1 MIIWKKLLTGL
12 FWLLIIALLIA
23 PLALIVQIS
32 REEMQE
38 FATPSAPVLQ
48 EVAIGGIYQSA
59 SDRVIESI
67 QVSGTFVSG
76 ADGYMELD
84 YETVKDARW
93 YVSTGSEIQEGMVI
107 GSANGRDILATMDG
121 IIRQMN
127 ISSGDCFIKLELF
140 TPVLLEARVD
150 TGTLSILRNAQNLT
164 VGREKAKVTL
174 AFASR
179 QQNSDG
185 TTDVLLAIDS
195 DEYIYGQTVG
205 ALYIYTGRVFD
216 NVVRITERCVYQK
229 GDGQWYVRQVTQNGI
244 FIREAEVEV
253 LYFDGVNYFVTGIEA
268 EQYFDSGYQI
278 ITGG

>member
-150 TGTLSILRNAQNLT
+150 TGTLSILRNASKLT
-164 VGREKAKVTL
+164 AGSEKAKVTL

-179 QQNSDG
+179 KQNSDG

-195 DEYIYGQTVG
+195 DAYTYGQVVS
-205 ALYIYTGRVFD
+205 ALSIYTGRVFD
-216 NVVRITERCVYQK
+216 HAVRISARCVYQK
-229 GDGQWYVRQVTQNGI
+229 GGEQWYVRQVTEAGI
-244 FIREAEVEV
+244 FVREVEVEV
-253 LYFDGVNYFVTGIEA
+253 LYFDGYNYFVTGIEA

-278 ITGG
+278 IAEG

>member
-32 REEMQE
+32 QEEMQE

-48 EVAIGGIYQSA
+48 EVAIGGIYKSA
-59 SDRVIESI
+59 SDSVSESFK
-67 QVSGTFVSG
+67 VSGTFISG

-93 YVSTGSEIQEGMVI
+93 YVSTGSEIQVGMVI
-107 GSANGRDILATMDG
+107 GSANGEDIVATMDG
-121 IIRQMN
+121 IVRQMN
-127 ISSGDCFIKLELF
+127 ISAGDCFIKLELF

-150 TGTLSILRNAQNLT
+150 AGTLSILRNSQNLT
-164 VGREKAKVTL
+164 VGSEKAKVTL

-195 DEYIYGQTVG
+195 DEYTYGQTVS

-216 NVVRITERCVYQK
+216 DVVRIDAQCVYQK
-229 GDGQWYVRQVTQNGI
+229 GGEEWYVRQVTEAGI
-244 FIREAEVEV
+244 FVREVEV
-253 LYFDGVNYFVTGIEA
+253 EVIYFDGVNYYVTGIGA
-268 EQYFDSGYQI
+268 EQYFDSGYHI
-278 ITGG
+278 IAGG